1 MKKFLLSLMMLVAV
15 TVTTTEAQ
23 TQLKI
28 SNGATN
34 LSLAQLDDLS
44 RYKAAQTKVKRTI
57 KVASENADDNATEEE
72 GSKVVLTPSDGEARY
87 YYLDQMALDPYA
99 LFQDYPFLYDYHAKV
114 KLVFCDNGDVW
125 MPCVLNRHNIKGYIK
140 GK

>member
-44 RYKAAQTKVKRTI
+44 R
-57 KVASENADDNATEEE
+57 
-72 GSKVVLTPSDGEARY
+72 
-87 YYLDQMALDPYA
+87 
-99 LFQDYPFLYDYHAKV
+99 
-114 KLVFCDNGDVW
+114 
-125 MPCVLNRHNIKGYIK
+125 
-140 GK
+140 

>member
-23 TQLKI
+23 TKLKI

-72 GSKVVLTPSDGEARY
+72 GSKVVLTPPDGEARY

-99 LFQDYPFLYDYHAKV
+99 LFQDYPFLYDYHAQV
-114 KLVFCDNGDVW
+114 KLVFCATGHVW
-125 MPCVLNRHNIKGYIK
+125 MPCMHNRTNLKGYLH
-140 GK
+140 GQ